1 MCVCVFSVFPSY
13 QFALLLTVFVSPS
26 SLFSVFMFCP
36 SPQVQTR
43 SVANI
48 VAQLTCSSCHPVY
61 VDEYLYNIHCSEI
74 FTLIYE
80 KLHTEN

>member
-1 MCVCVFSVFPSY
+1 
-13 QFALLLTVFVSPS
+13 
-26 SLFSVFMFCP
+26 VFMFCP

-61 VDEYLYNIHCSEI
+61 VDEYLYHIHCSEI